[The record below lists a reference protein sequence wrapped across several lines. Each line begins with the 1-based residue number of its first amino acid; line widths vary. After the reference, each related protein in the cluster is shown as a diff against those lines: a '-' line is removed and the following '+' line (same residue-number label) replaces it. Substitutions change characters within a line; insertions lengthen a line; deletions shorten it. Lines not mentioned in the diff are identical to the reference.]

1 MRVLPSLASP
11 QGMISTMVALGAFVA
26 MSTVLMP
33 NASDVAAALRRARPA
48 VAPAAPFHAPAAA
61 PARTLE
67 VLATLFEQHQ
77 PLQPVELRQL
87 LAWSAKAGNAATLG
101 AIADELGQSEPVP
114 TTQVTYDILA
124 GGRPAVALAF
134 LEGRPERD
142 APANWLLRLQLHRQT
157 DDLPF
162 AQAMVRRAAVVP
174 GAALPSDFV
183 QGAYAVG
190 VPEALLTAAEHRVI
204 PPLDKAQSLDLARQ
218 AQASGRYDLIARI
231 DRSGTPDWRSD
242 DPWLAMT
249 MAQRAGNFAGAL
261 RYAALLP
268 QGAAEARRSIIIASG
283 DRPAIRSM
291 LMEEGRSKP
300 GNLSSIAQQLL
311 DTGFRDDAIGLL
323 QEGCGR
329 CAPDDALATRLLYLM
344 GPRPATSGLGWLRAK
359 ADADARWLKV
369 YVDRDTPAAALA
381 YLQTRADGNATP
393 MLLDRLRLAVA
404 ARDKV
409 AAGQAL
415 NGLIDGRPLSAAQ
428 AGAVTAA
435 SPPWLDRK
443 AALALARMR
452 INAGA
457 ELANDSLDLAWD
469 AWNRHD
475 LGGARDN
482 LARYLSRKPAD
493 PAALRLM
500 ADIERQRSGDKAA
513 RVWLEK
519 ALVATPKPTLERARL
534 LEQLGRFDEALSL
547 VRSLRQASP
556 SDRRL
561 EAMAGRLLIAMGD
574 PGAARKEL
582 QP

>member
-1 MRVLPSLASP
+1 MRALPSLASP
-11 QGMISTMVALGAFVA
+11 QGMISTMVVLGAFVA
-26 MSTVLMP
+26 MSAVLMP

-48 VAPAAPFHAPAAA
+48 AAPVAPFHAPATA
-61 PARTLE
+61 PARTPE
-67 VLATLFEQHQ
+67 VLASLFEQHQ
-77 PLQPVELRQL
+77 ALQPVELRQL
-87 LAWSAKAGNAATLG
+87 LAWSAKAGTAATMG
-101 AIADELGQSEPVP
+101 AIADRLGQSEPVP
-114 TTQVTYDILA
+114 TTQVTYDVLA

-157 DDLPF
+157 GDLPF
-162 AQAMVRRAAVVP
+162 AQAMVRRAAAAP
-174 GAALPSDFV
+174 GAVLPSDFV

-190 VPEALLTAAEHRVI
+190 LPEELLTAAEHRAI

-231 DRSGTPDWRSD
+231 DRSGTPAWRGD

-249 MAQRAGNFAGAL
+249 VAQRGGNVAGAL
-261 RYAALLP
+261 HYAALLP

-291 LMEEGRSKP
+291 LMDEGRSKP
-300 GNLSSIAQQLL
+300 GEQPSIAQQLL

-323 QEGCGR
+323 QEACSS
-329 CAPDDALATRLLYLM
+329 CAPDDAMATRLLFLM
-344 GPRPATSGLGWLRAK
+344 GPRPAAPGLGWLRSK
-359 ADADARWLKV
+359 ADTDARWLNI
-369 YVDRDTPAAALA
+369 YTDRDSPAAALA
-381 YLQTRADGNATP
+381 YLQARADGDTTP

-404 ARDKV
+404 ARDKK

-415 NGLIDGRPLSAAQ
+415 DGLIDGRPLSAAQ
-428 AGAVTAA
+428 AAAVTAA

-443 AALALARMR
+443 ATLALARMR
-452 INAGA
+452 IKAGA
-457 ELANDSLDLAWD
+457 DLANDSLDLAWD

-482 LARYLSRKPAD
+482 LARHLLRKPAD

-500 ADIERQRSGDKAA
+500 ADIERQRGGDKAA

-519 ALVATPKPTLERARL
+519 ALAATPRPTMERARL

-561 EAMAGRLLIAMGD
+561 EAMAGRLLVAMGD